1 MNTKNIVIIGTGNV
15 AWHIANSFAHHHYIR
30 VVQVFNHHLSPK
42 AKQFAKQF
50 HLNLVTD
57 YKKLD
62 TTADVYLIAV
72 KDEAIVDVA
81 LQLKPLKL
89 KGIIAHT
96 SGSVDITVLKE
107 ASTHIGVYYPLQT
120 FYSGAEINWKETP
133 ILLEANQ
140 TKGLHLLRTIAKT
153 VSNYVHTLKSAERL
167 TLHLA
172 AVFANNF
179 TNALY
184 AASYQIVENTL
195 TKKQTKL
202 LNPIIQQ
209 SVVKLQ
215 KHHPLEAQTGPA
227 KRHDKVTLQKHMALI
242 KHNPNLL
249 KIYKT
254 MTDLIVQQQAH
265 KK

>member
-1 MNTKNIVIIGTGNV
+1 MNIKNIVIIGTGNV
-15 AWHIANSFAHHHYIR
+15 ARHIANSFTCHQNIKL
-30 VVQVFNHHLSPK
+30 VQVFNHHLSPK
-42 AKQFAKQF
+42 AKQFAKHF
-50 HLNLVTD
+50 HLSLVTD

-62 TTADVYLIAV
+62 TSADVYLIAV
-72 KDEAIVDVA
+72 KDEAILEVA
-81 LQLKPLKL
+81 RQLESLKL

-96 SGSVDITVLKE
+96 SGSMDINILKS

-120 FYSGAEINWKETP
+120 FYKGAEIDWKRTP
-133 ILLEANQ
+133 ILIESNQ
-140 TKGLHLLRTIAKT
+140 TKGLSLLRTIAKT
-153 VSNYVHTLKSAERL
+153 VSHHVHTVDSTKRL

-184 AASYQIVENTL
+184 AASYQIIESNL
-195 TKKQTKL
+195 TKKQAKL

-227 KRHDKVTLQKHMALI
+227 KRHDKLTLQKHINLL
-242 KHNPNLL
+242 KHKPNLL
-249 KIYKT
+249 KVYKT

-265 KK
+265 K